1 MLDYSEEETST
12 THTITADGLSV
23 LFNRQYNVE
32 VIAVN
37 TQREESSPASI
48 SVTIPAAG
56 KISLLDIVL

>member
-1 MLDYSEEETST
+1 MLDYSKEETST

-23 LFNRQYNVE
+23 LFNRQYSVE

-37 TQREESSPASI
+37 TQGEESSPALI
-48 SVTIPAAG
+48 TVFIFAAG